1 MEMRIK
7 KSFRE
12 KKNKQEYSISTGERV
27 SFGLGDF
34 ALNGTFTLVSSYL
47 LYYYTDGAKIS
58 LSTAGVILLLGR
70 AADALTSIWA
80 GVMVDKVQTK
90 MGRCRPFLL
99 AGIVPMMLLMCMLFY
114 MPDFSETQKLIYG
127 CISYILF
134 SCFYAFLN
142 VPYSTMLSVV
152 TDKAE
157 ERISFNIY
165 KNFGGNAGA
174 VFVTLLTF
182 SILGIMGTDDNSGY
196 LKTAGFYAVFFLLSM
211 MICIRYTK
219 ERICEISNTVNNWK
233 DSAMAA
239 AGNKSWLMF
248 IGIQCLGM
256 LYMIIHNQGTFYY
269 TKYYLEKEYLNTI
282 LLTMTPLTCIFCAFI
297 LPAFAKKIKV
307 RNILTAG
314 HFIVLLSLGG
324 TVAAGKNTA
333 VVIVFAFFTSL
344 GWSIATGMIFVMLSQ
359 LIDRT
364 EKQSNKRPQGLMTS
378 VMTFLMKM
386 GVAMAGYAA
395 PAVLKAGGYAADTK
409 AEAGALLAIQS
420 NFIYIPAAIS
430 IIVIIMSIGYSRME
444 KREEVYWEV

>member
-1 MEMRIK
+1 MGIIRSFKKRKNTQENRISK
-7 KSFRE
+7 LE
-12 KKNKQEYSISTGERV
+12 KA

-58 LSTAGVILLLGR
+58 LGTAGIILVLGR
-70 AADALTSIWA
+70 VADALTSIFA
-80 GVMVDKVQTK
+80 GAMVDKVHTR
-90 MGRCRPFLL
+90 MGRCRPFLA
-99 AGIVPMMLLMCMLFY
+99 AGIIPMMVLMCMLFY

-134 SCFYAFLN
+134 SSFYAFLN

-157 ERISFNIY
+157 ERISFNVF

-182 SILGIMGTDDNSGY
+182 SILGIFDKGNNSGY
-196 LKTAGFYAVFFLLSM
+196 LKTAVFYAVFFLLSM
-211 MICIRYTK
+211 IICIRNTK
-219 ERICEISNTVNNWK
+219 ERVCTTNNAEIKWK
-233 DSAMAA
+233 DSAAA
-239 AGNKSWLMF
+239 AAKNKSWLMF

-256 LYMIIHNQGTFYY
+256 FYMIIHNQGTFYF
-269 TKYYLEKEYLNTI
+269 TKYYLEQEYLNTI
-282 LLTMTPLTCIFCAFI
+282 LLTMTPLTCILCAFI
-297 LPAFAKKIKV
+297 LPALAEKTKV
-307 RNILTAG
+307 RNIMALG
-314 HFIVLLSLGG
+314 HFIVLLSLAG
-324 TVAAGKNTA
+324 TAAAGKNTTA
-333 VVIVFAFFTSL
+333 VIVFALFTSL
-344 GWSIATGMIFVMLSQ
+344 GWSMATGMIFVMLSQ

-364 EKQSNKRPQGLMTS
+364 EKQSQKRPQGFMTS

-409 AEAGALLAIQS
+409 AGPRAILAIQS
-420 NFIYIPAAIS
+420 TFIYIPAAIS
-430 IIVIIMSIGYSRME
+430 VIVIIMSICYSRME
-444 KREEVYWEV
+444 KREGSY